1 MMKPSE
7 QAREQVKALMGITYS
22 DPIEDQKIEWQME
35 SCMADMVGAGVPV
48 RLSAADLTGNAAQIL
63 ADAAARSEALGE
75 SHCWPEQ
82 LLAAL
87 MRRSDCTAARWIGR
101 FGAQLQGVL

>member
-48 RLSAADLTGNAAQIL
+48 ELLETPLAVDSMALYCKMRQGSDTASIQNHPVYIANLSKL
-63 ADAAARSEALGE
+63 RSTEVDTNG
-75 SHCWPEQ
+75 
-82 LLAAL
+82 
-87 MRRSDCTAARWIGR
+87 
-101 FGAQLQGVL
+101 